1 MENRYFQWITGDR
14 KGEVLVFDMIE
25 QEGQDVF
32 VKFKNGERMNTSFI
46 AEINVTELTGKFMAE
61 IEHPNNGWTF
71 KERPQKAGT
80 RVEQDWE
87 SQEKYEIPEVED
99 IMASDAE
106 GVVKPKPKK
115 KIIDLIPP
123 RPTRNKFGRIASTDD
138 MAASYNETINSQ
150 SLGPVATTQQP
161 PVKQL
166 DTSNPVFI
174 MMEKSKKVDTEVN
187 MTLVIQL
194 PSSKLFDV
202 IRDSF
207 EDGDSKALKY
217 IIENI
222 DISDI
227 KEALKAGIKEMY
239 GPNEDPEDNKLKEF
253 HSEKEIE
260 HYKGYADYEPEVV
273 EEPIIRDVSK
283 KQMDEIQKSIDK
295 QVNDI
300 TAKANK
306 ILVIKD

>member
-1 MENRYFQWITGDR
+1 
-14 KGEVLVFDMIE
+14 
-25 QEGQDVF
+25 
-32 VKFKNGERMNTSFI
+32 
-46 AEINVTELTGKFMAE
+46 
-61 IEHPNNGWTF
+61 
-71 KERPQKAGT
+71 
-80 RVEQDWE
+80 
-87 SQEKYEIPEVED
+87 
-99 IMASDAE
+99 
-106 GVVKPKPKK
+106 
-115 KIIDLIPP
+115 
-123 RPTRNKFGRIASTDD
+123 
-138 MAASYNETINSQ
+138 
-150 SLGPVATTQQP
+150 
-161 PVKQL
+161 
-166 DTSNPVFI
+166 

-207 EDGDSKALKY
+207 EDGDSKALEY

-306 ILVIKD
+306 VLAIKD